1 MRVLANALAAARI
14 SFGTAAR
21 ALSPI
26 RLLVDQL
33 AKIRRV
39 VIDDP
44 AIRTRFDTLSDNPIG
59 IVRWPNLPAG
69 HVVDP
74 VELDELQVYRLGD
87 RACQARFSTR
97 AENCHFSGQWMI
109 QIDLVRWQFRSRQ
122 SRSIVGRR
130 RFRQPDF
137 SATHHTAALLEL
149 IAAGSTI
156 RRRTNLHTQQRSH
169 EIEDNRHQDPR
180 PNANSRARMAIR

>member
-74 VELDELQVYRLGD
+74 VELDELQVHLLGD
-87 RACQARFSTR
+87 RAC
-97 AENCHFSGQWMI
+97 
-109 QIDLVRWQFRSRQ
+109 
-122 SRSIVGRR
+122 
-130 RFRQPDF
+130 
-137 SATHHTAALLEL
+137 
-149 IAAGSTI
+149 
-156 RRRTNLHTQQRSH
+156 
-169 EIEDNRHQDPR
+169 
-180 PNANSRARMAIR
+180 